1 MPLEETIDD
10 SRKNLRLTLELI
22 SQHGLTAEPLTYSI
36 WYEYASGKNADLN
49 AAIDRHLE
57 SKKSFTEE
65 VIQKL
70 FNQYIAESQIKLTE
84 VVREELK
91 KLFAEIIEAIKATSQ
106 HFSES
111 ENQLENI
118 NQALLPNL
126 TEADV
131 DLLVEQIK
139 HEIKRLE
146 STSSSLKEQLQQ
158 ATREIDQLKSKMAQ
172 YRNEAFID
180 PLTRIDNRR
189 GFEEKLESVIDESKS
204 DKTPLCLIMADIDHF
219 KQINDTHGHL
229 VGDNVLRVVAATMKN
244 AIRGKDLVARI
255 GGEEFAVLLPD
266 TPFEGGLK
274 VAKNLQ
280 HTFECIDLKRKNN
293 RESLGKISLSF
304 GVTAFR
310 KDDTVER
317 FLQRADEA
325 LYHSKKAGRNRVSGL

>member
-1 MPLEETIDD
+1 
-10 SRKNLRLTLELI
+10 
-22 SQHGLTAEPLTYSI
+22 
-36 WYEYASGKNADLN
+36 
-49 AAIDRHLE
+49 
-57 SKKSFTEE
+57 
-65 VIQKL
+65 
-70 FNQYIAESQIKLTE
+70 
-84 VVREELK
+84 
-91 KLFAEIIEAIKATSQ
+91 
-106 HFSES
+106 
-111 ENQLENI
+111 
-118 NQALLPNL
+118 
-126 TEADV
+126 
-131 DLLVEQIK
+131 
-139 HEIKRLE
+139 
-146 STSSSLKEQLQQ
+146 
-158 ATREIDQLKSKMAQ
+158 MAQ
-172 YRNEAFID
+172 YRNEAFLD

-229 VGDNVLRVVAATMKN
+229 VGDNVLRVVAATIKN

-255 GGEEFAVLLPD
+255 GGEEFAMLLPD

-310 KDDTVER
+310 KDDTIER